1 MSAKQHPPGSAPGSA
16 PGPAPL
22 IAPHQAAVLLDQ
34 LIYEQVFECIDL
46 EALYRVE
53 QSLAM
58 IVADFDR
65 ERAADLAKAIID
77 RALLRIPDDVRS
89 YLHALGG
96 PPFAGCDL
104 CDEDAPPPG
113 DRPRK
118 RPPATP
124 LKS

>member
-1 MSAKQHPPGSAPGSA
+1 MSTKQHPPGSAPES
-16 PGPAPL
+16 APL

-34 LIYEQVFECIDL
+34 VIYEQVFECIDL
-46 EALYRVE
+46 DALYRLE
-53 QSLAM
+53 QSLTM

-65 ERAADLAKAIID
+65 ERAADLAKGIID
-77 RALLRIPDDVRS
+77 RALLRIPDGVRS

-96 PPFAGCDL
+96 PPFTGCDL
-104 CDEDAPPPG
+104 CDEDEPPPG
-113 DRPRK
+113 DRPCK

>member
-96 PPFAGCDL
+96 PPFAGCEL
-104 CDEDAPPPG
+104 CKEAAPPGNQASSEQSPT
-113 DRPRK
+113 R
-118 RPPATP
+118 

>member
-1 MSAKQHPPGSAPGSA
+1 MSAKQHPPGSAPGS
-16 PGPAPL
+16 APL

-58 IVADFDR
+58 IVADFDS
-65 ERAADLAKAIID
+65 ERAADLARDIID

-96 PPFAGCDL
+96 PPFAGCEL
-104 CDEDAPPPG
+104 CDEDEPPPA

>member
-1 MSAKQHPPGSAPGSA
+1 MSAKRHPPESAPESA
-16 PGPAPL
+16 PL
-22 IAPHQAAVLLDQ
+22 MAPHQAAVLLDQ
-34 LIYEQVFECIDL
+34 VIYEQVFECIDL
-46 EALYRVE
+46 DALYRLE
-53 QSLAM
+53 QSLTM

-104 CDEDAPPPG
+104 CDEDDPPPA
-113 DRPRK
+113 DPPRK